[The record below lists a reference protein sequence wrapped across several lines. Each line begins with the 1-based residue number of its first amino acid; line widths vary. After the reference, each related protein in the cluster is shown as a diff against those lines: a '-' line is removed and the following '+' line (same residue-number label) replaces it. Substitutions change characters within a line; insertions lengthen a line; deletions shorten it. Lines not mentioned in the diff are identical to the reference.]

1 MVSRVLKF
9 LKRTKMAKETKYFM
23 AGTDEEVLLGDVIE
37 VVLIKDFK
45 DGRKIKR
52 NMELKLTEATLPY
65 ALDLGVIE
73 EDEPEEDNDLLDF
86 GEDNDTECPYETSIE
101 DILEDQE
108 ALENRMDDLEK
119 KIGEFIK
126 ESRDFMKNCLK
137 ELDDE
142 EEKNKKPNTKTASST
157 KK

>member
-1 MVSRVLKF
+1 
-9 LKRTKMAKETKYFM
+9 
-23 AGTDEEVLLGDVIE
+23 
-37 VVLIKDFK
+37 
-45 DGRKIKR
+45 
-52 NMELKLTEATLPY
+52 MELKLTEATLPY

-119 KIGEFIK
+119 KVGEFIK

-137 ELDDE
+137 ELDE

>member
-1 MVSRVLKF
+1 M
-9 LKRTKMAKETKYFM
+9 TKETKYYM

-52 NMELKLTEATLPY
+52 NMELKLTETTIPY

-73 EDEPEEDNDLLDF
+73 EVEPDEENEDLLDF
-86 GEDNDTECPYETSIE
+86 DEDNDIECPYDESVS
-101 DILEDQE
+101 DIIEDQE
-108 ALENRMDDLEK
+108 ALEKRMDDLEK
-119 KIGEFIK
+119 KVDEFIK
-126 ESRDFMKNCLK
+126 ESRDFMKSILK

-142 EEKNKKPNTKTASST
+142 EEKNKKPSTKTTSS
-157 KK
+157 KKK